1 MNFKKLIIS
10 ILICQAAGFIGSFF
24 TVPSI
29 ESWYATINKPSFNP
43 PNWIFAPVWTTLFLL
58 MGIALYR
65 VWNKGI
71 DTKYVKIAIT
81 IFGIQ
86 LLLNSLWSILFF
98 GMESPLLGLI
108 EIVFL
113 WLAILF
119 SIIYFSKV
127 DKIAAYLL
135 VPYIAWVSFAAILNA
150 AIYMLN

>member
-71 DTKYVKIAIT
+71 YTKYVKIAIT